1 MLCYSPLNFLKKS
14 LILALFF
21 SFFNLNAQNQI
32 GLNTTIFA
40 GVNAL
45 QINPANICNQPFNFD
60 LNILGLDLNL
70 NNNHFYTEPLFLLS
84 LPFNNNLTGIE
95 VESKGFTP
103 SKLSEG
109 ELLIKK
115 NIQQNGYV
123 FGSVA
128 VHGPTFLIALNNKK
142 SIAFTSS
149 LKSNFSALNVSNL
162 TATTIFEGPSYP
174 TIIYK
179 NLNFKDTKFS
189 FATWLE
195 FGISYAQVIKEER
208 KYLQRFGFTFKGLFA
223 LGGGYILDRGFDGF
237 NEDGRDLIFKNSSF
251 NYAYAGLSKNINP
264 NNIKINGI
272 GSSLDLGYS
281 IEKKNN
287 AGIRNCPN
295 FYGIPNDYIN
305 YKWRFGF
312 SLFDIGAIAFFNNA
326 SKTEINNGSMRW
338 VNYDNYLKNLDVN
351 QVDSI
356 FRVNI
361 VNTTPIVSNSY
372 WLIMPACVS
381 IQFDYQIY
389 KNFYTNLVAFQ
400 RLTLPQTPSLSRMN
414 TIAFI
419 PRIEKQKWNICMP
432 VILNEYKDF
441 NLGLSARYKFFTIGS
456 DRFLESFGFIRSY
469 GTNIYFSI
477 KYSIEK

>member
-1 MLCYSPLNFLKKS
+1 MLCSSLLNYFKKS
-14 LILALFF
+14 LIILLFF
-21 SFFNLNAQNQI
+21 SFFNLTAQNQI
-32 GLNTTIFA
+32 GLNTSIFA

-45 QINPANICNQPFNFD
+45 QINPANICSQPIKYDFNFLSVD
-60 LNILGLDLNL
+60 INI
-70 NNNHFYTEPLFLLS
+70 NNNNFFTEPLFLLS
-84 LPFNNNLTGIE
+84 LPFNNNLTGIAIE
-95 VESKGFTP
+95 NRGAINYK
-103 SKLSEG
+103 KKEG

-115 NIQQNGYV
+115 NIQSNGYA
-123 FGSVA
+123 FGGLNIT
-128 VHGPTFLIALNNKK
+128 GPSFLMALNNKK
-142 SIAFTSS
+142 SIAFSS
-149 LKSNFSALNVSNL
+149 GLKTGFSSINISDL
-162 TATTIFEGPSYP
+162 TALTIFEGPTYSLL
-174 TIIYK
+174 TNK
-179 NLNFKDTKFS
+179 EMNFKNTKS
-189 FATWLE
+189 AFASWIEVGL
-195 FGISYAQVIKEER
+195 SYAQVIKEDR
-208 KYLQRFGFTFKGLFA
+208 KYLQRFGFTLKGLFA
-223 LGGGYILDRGFDGF
+223 FGGGYILDRGFDGF
-237 NEDGRDLIFKNSSF
+237 NEDGKDLIFKNSSF
-251 NYAYAGLSKNINP
+251 NYAYAGVSKNINS

-312 SLFDIGAIAFFNNA
+312 SLFDIGAITFFNNA

-338 VNYDNYLKNLDVN
+338 VNYDNNLKNLDVN

-356 FRVNI
+356 FRLNI
-361 VNTTPIVSNSY
+361 VRTTPIVSNSY

-381 IQFDYQIY
+381 VQFDYQIY
-389 KNFYTNLVAFQ
+389 KNFYTNLIVFQ

-432 VILNEYKDF
+432 IILNEYKDF

-456 DRFLESFGFIRSY
+456 DRFLESFGFTRSY

-477 KYSIEK
+477 KYSIVK